1 MSWVAAATA
10 AGGIASSFLG
20 GGSGGGP
27 AGPNV
32 SGTGETKFG
41 DVNFGPKKSSV
52 WPVVAVA
59 AVVVLTLGVG
69 LFFISRPRAKRS

>member
-1 MSWVAAATA
+1 MAWVATVTA
-10 AGGIASSFLG
+10 VGGAASSFLG
-20 GGSGGGP
+20 GMGGGSAPEAPSGP
-27 AGPNV
+27 AV
-32 SGTGETKFG
+32 SGDVKFG

-69 LFFISRPRAKRS
+69 LFFISKRKR